1 MKKRK
6 IIAKLMVL
14 SMIISNVSGISVQAT
29 DNIDVQND
37 NSIQYN
43 VDTENS
49 ETFEESNVDKN
60 IIFNETV
67 ENDDLIS
74 NENEILKEMEE
85 VEEINEQSLDSE
97 INEEVNY
104 DESEVISEEV
114 TIISPMV
121 SRAAA
126 IGNVNILS
134 SDSTTVAQAEAWAR
148 AKGATEEF
156 IGLASL
162 YQKYAGSRGGVN
174 WALAYVQAAKET
186 GYGRFGGVLD
196 ASYKNPCGL
205 KESSGGGDYDP
216 NAHKRFDTWDQGI
229 IAHLDHLA
237 LYAGASGYPKTNY
250 ISSWKGSNIDNSS
263 TYDPRHFTYL
273 KGTATTAIDLGGK
286 WAPSST
292 YGLEL
297 LRLYCDLTGA
307 DYLPSRSNLDYP
319 ETNKVIKDGKLYVK
333 GWAVTAF

>member
-14 SMIISNVSGISVQAT
+14 SMIISNVSGINVQAT

-37 NSIQYN
+37 NSIEYN

-60 IIFNETV
+60 IISNETV

-121 SRAAA
+121 SRAADRKS
-126 IGNVNILS
+126 V
-134 SDSTTVAQAEAWAR
+134 V
-148 AKGATEEF
+148 
-156 IGLASL
+156 
-162 YQKYAGSRGGVN
+162 
-174 WALAYVQAAKET
+174 
-186 GYGRFGGVLD
+186 
-196 ASYKNPCGL
+196 
-205 KESSGGGDYDP
+205 
-216 NAHKRFDTWDQGI
+216 
-229 IAHLDHLA
+229 
-237 LYAGASGYPKTNY
+237 
-250 ISSWKGSNIDNSS
+250 
-263 TYDPRHFTYL
+263 
-273 KGTATTAIDLGGK
+273 
-286 WAPSST
+286 
-292 YGLEL
+292 
-297 LRLYCDLTGA
+297 
-307 DYLPSRSNLDYP
+307 
-319 ETNKVIKDGKLYVK
+319 
-333 GWAVTAF
+333 

>member
-104 DESEVISEEV
+104 DESEVI
-114 TIISPMV
+114 
-121 SRAAA
+121 
-126 IGNVNILS
+126 
-134 SDSTTVAQAEAWAR
+134 
-148 AKGATEEF
+148 
-156 IGLASL
+156 
-162 YQKYAGSRGGVN
+162 
-174 WALAYVQAAKET
+174 
-186 GYGRFGGVLD
+186 
-196 ASYKNPCGL
+196 
-205 KESSGGGDYDP
+205 
-216 NAHKRFDTWDQGI
+216 
-229 IAHLDHLA
+229 
-237 LYAGASGYPKTNY
+237 
-250 ISSWKGSNIDNSS
+250 
-263 TYDPRHFTYL
+263 
-273 KGTATTAIDLGGK
+273 
-286 WAPSST
+286 
-292 YGLEL
+292 
-297 LRLYCDLTGA
+297 
-307 DYLPSRSNLDYP
+307 
-319 ETNKVIKDGKLYVK
+319 
-333 GWAVTAF
+333 